1 MVFVDVL
8 ADSKFPISRPRIRK
22 AVEEQLLG
30 KNVTSDVSVSILVC
44 GARKSAEIAKKYLGD
59 SEAHDVLSFPL
70 SLAGEKL
77 FSPTGKNGRRFL
89 ENSTEPLTL
98 GDIVV
103 CYQLAQEEA
112 NEDNMMVDDKI
123 SELVKHGVLH
133 LLGEHHED

>member
-8 ADSKFPISRPRIRK
+8 ADSKFPISRPGVRK
-22 AVEEQLLG
+22 AIEEQLLSR
-30 KNVTSDVSVSILVC
+30 NVTSDVSVSVLVC
-44 GARKSAEIAKKYLGD
+44 GIRKSAEIAKKYLGD

-89 ENSTEPLTL
+89 ENPNEPLAL

-133 LLGEHHED
+133 LLGEHHEE